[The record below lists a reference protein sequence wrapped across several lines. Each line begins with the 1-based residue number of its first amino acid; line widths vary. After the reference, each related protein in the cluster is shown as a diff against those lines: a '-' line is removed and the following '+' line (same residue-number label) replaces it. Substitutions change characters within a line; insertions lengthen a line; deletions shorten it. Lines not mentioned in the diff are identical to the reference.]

1 MVERDITTVHA
12 AVRGVALQA
21 ALQNR
26 APQELRELLSF
37 WDGHGPEPDTT
48 ERLIGELQRRMS
60 SEKSVRKRVK
70 FLSKKLVDLLKF
82 FLRGEGYR
90 ADLVNV
96 TGSRSFGYL
105 SPFELKAAINAL
117 LKRGFLFVS
126 TTSNGDANGQPG
138 PRPPAHTDPSGG
150 PGGDSYLVPCELG
163 DLLQAFIWDDDRTVE
178 ETFTLL
184 GQLTR
189 LVDRKELSALL
200 TLHLGSAGD
209 DVPRSAT
216 SSHLDEHAQAALR
229 LAEPASVAQRLARID
244 NPRHLELLK
253 LVVCSYGGVAGRT
266 MLEKNH
272 KSLGRWN
279 RKLLQD
285 ALESNLLGT
294 VRHVSLGEY
303 GVHQFDEVVVVFEEL
318 VGAMRACLAPEQPRI
333 SAAHSLGV
341 DLISDVSAFLSYVEH
356 NPIRLTLSGKVYRTA
371 VRKLEESFILGH
383 SSGFTGAWLFEYL
396 FEFSQ
401 AQSMLE
407 RGPDR
412 SVVLTVKGRSWD
424 RTPLEKKLSR
434 LLKFADRHWVLEVE
448 PFHGERLLALYLDRL
463 RELKIN
469 TWVDIHAPAFAA
481 RNRYLAN
488 LDLFGVR
495 DRFQSRY
502 QFAQQTGMRDPHQLA
517 QALTTWARERLFLFG
532 LIDIADVDGNP
543 GLLRL
548 TALGAK
554 ALGMVVP
561 ESEFDRS
568 SPLIV
573 NPDFEIMLFPDG
585 STYDLVT
592 ELDRFAE
599 RTASDS
605 VYRYRIT
612 VASVEKAVAEG
623 LDPASILR
631 TLSEHSR
638 VEVPQNVIYSI
649 GQWAGKVKF
658 VTQATVSL
666 VRGRNKEVLDRVL
679 HDPALRPFVI
689 ERLSPTALLM
699 SPELPRARL
708 AALLEPLG
716 VFLEGEPS

>member
-1 MVERDITTVHA
+1 VTDRDITTVHTT
-12 AVRGVALQA
+12 VRGVALQA

-26 APQELRELLSF
+26 PVRELRELLSF
-37 WDGHGPEPDTT
+37 WDGHGPPPEAQD
-48 ERLIGELQRRMS
+48 RLIGELQRRMS

-90 ADLVNV
+90 AELAHV
-96 TGSRSFGYL
+96 TGSRSFSYL

-117 LKRGFLFVS
+117 LKRGFLFPSS
-126 TTSNGDANGQPG
+126 TVNGDANGNGAGNGHPHGDQNG
-138 PRPPAHTDPSGG
+138 S
-150 PGGDSYLVPCELG
+150 DSYLVPCELG

-178 ETFTLL
+178 ETFTLR
-184 GQLTR
+184 GQLAR
-189 LVDRKELSALL
+189 LVERKELAALIGA
-200 TLHLGSAGD
+200 HLGTGREVD
-209 DVPRSAT
+209 D
-216 SSHLDEHAQAALR
+216 HAQAAAL
-229 LAEPASVAQRLARID
+229 LAEPGAVAQRIARIE
-244 NPRHLELLK
+244 NPRHRELLE
-253 LVVCSYGGVAGRT
+253 LVVCSYGGVAGRA

-272 KSLGRWN
+272 KGLGRWN
-279 RKLLQD
+279 RKLLQE

-303 GVHQFDEVVVVFEEL
+303 GLHQFDEVVVVFEEL
-318 VGAMRACLAPEQPRI
+318 VDAARACLQPELPRI
-333 SAAHSLGV
+333 TAVHTLGV
-341 DLISDVSAFLSYVEH
+341 DLISDISAFLSYVEH

-371 VRKLEESFILGH
+371 VRKLEESFILAR
-383 SSGFTGAWLFEYL
+383 SSGFTGPWLFQYL
-396 FEFSQ
+396 FDFSQ
-401 AQSMLE
+401 GQSMLE
-407 RGPDR
+407 RGADR
-412 SVVLTVKGRSWD
+412 NVVLTVKGRSWD

-434 LLKFADRHWVLEVE
+434 MLKFACANWTSVVE
-448 PFHGERLLALYLDRL
+448 PFHGERLLQIYLDRL
-463 RELKIN
+463 RELKLGA
-469 TWVDIHAPAFAA
+469 WVDIHAPAFAA

-517 QALTTWARERLFLFG
+517 QALTAWARERLFLFG
-532 LIDIADVDGNP
+532 LIDIADVEGKP

-554 ALGMVVP
+554 ALGIDVP
-561 ESEFDRS
+561 EAELDRS
-568 SPLIV
+568 APLIV

-585 STYDLVT
+585 NTYDLVT

-605 VYRYRIT
+605 VYRYRVTESSI
-612 VASVEKAVAEG
+612 EKAVAEG
-623 LDPASILR
+623 LEPSSILA

-658 VTQATVSL
+658 VTQTTVSL
-666 VRGRNKEVLDRVL
+666 VRGRNKEVLDRIL
-679 HDPALRPFVI
+679 HDRALRPHVL
-689 ERLSPTALLM
+689 ERLSPTVLLM
-699 SPELPRARL
+699 SPELSRAQL

-716 VFLEGEPS
+716 VFLEG